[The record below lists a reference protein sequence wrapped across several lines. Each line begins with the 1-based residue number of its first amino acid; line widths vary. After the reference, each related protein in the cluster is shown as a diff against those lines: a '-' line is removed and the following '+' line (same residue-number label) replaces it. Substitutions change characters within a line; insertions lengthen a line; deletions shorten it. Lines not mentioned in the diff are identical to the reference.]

1 MEELEI
7 THSLSIVVSEP
18 NLYSEQLYSTAAIYF
33 RGRTDET
40 SQRVSNNHHKVDLS
54 RRGINA
60 PQVLM
65 RGRRKQANLHRV
77 M

>member
-65 RGRRKQANLHRV
+65 RGGSKRPDFQ
-77 M
+77 

>member
-1 MEELEI
+1 MKQLEI
-7 THSLSIVVSEP
+7 IHSLSIVVSEP

-65 RGRRKQANLHRV
+65 RGGSKRTDFQ
-77 M
+77 